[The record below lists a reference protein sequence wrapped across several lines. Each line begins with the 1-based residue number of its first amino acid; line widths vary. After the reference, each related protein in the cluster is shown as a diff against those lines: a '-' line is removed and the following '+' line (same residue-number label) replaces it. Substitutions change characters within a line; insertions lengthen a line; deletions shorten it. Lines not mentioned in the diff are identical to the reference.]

1 MTDDDREPASSPG
14 TFHAARAALE
24 TIDEAVR
31 TAQTTPPG
39 EAPDPDPDPDVGSG
53 SDAGYEQV
61 LAALLLLRELRD
73 QLAGW
78 ETGLIET
85 AREAGASWAELAP
98 PLGVASRQAAERRYL
113 RLRPGAPGANGE
125 ERIQAVRERRA
136 ADRSVTT
143 WARGNAAGLRRLAGQ
158 IAALGDLPAEAG
170 APLAQAL
177 GSDDPAAL
185 LGPLNGA
192 RRHLTGDHGDLAAQV
207 DALTRHTDA
216 LRQASAEERRPAT

>member
-14 TFHAARAALE
+14 TFHAAQAALE

-39 EAPDPDPDPDVGSG
+39 EAPDAGSDPDPDPDPDVGSGSG

-143 WARGNAAGLRRLAGQ
+143 WARGNAAGLR
-158 IAALGDLPAEAG
+158 
-170 APLAQAL
+170 
-177 GSDDPAAL
+177 
-185 LGPLNGA
+185 
-192 RRHLTGDHGDLAAQV
+192 
-207 DALTRHTDA
+207 
-216 LRQASAEERRPAT
+216 